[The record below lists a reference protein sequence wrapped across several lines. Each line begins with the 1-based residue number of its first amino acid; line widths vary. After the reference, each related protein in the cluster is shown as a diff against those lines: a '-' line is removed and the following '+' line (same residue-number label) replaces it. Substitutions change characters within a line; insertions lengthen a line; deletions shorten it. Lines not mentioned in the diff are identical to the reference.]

1 MAIFDNYGIKDI
13 VSDVLGGG
21 GGLGDQLFGSAGN
34 DPTLGTA
41 LPAEAS
47 LRNKLTFANIRIS
60 FPTTAGTIPIANAF
74 TATSLSFPAY
84 ITALQDSFS
93 PSFTQNTV
101 YGRTDP
107 IPTYSG
113 TTRSIQ
119 VTLKIPCFDA
129 TDANENMKK
138 INQFIKNIYPA
149 YNKIKNE
156 LIIGSPPLARVK
168 FANLIKDHQY
178 GFRGLLGYINNFS
191 YSFDPNEGF
200 FLDRDS
206 AGASNLFFRA
216 YTLSFTL
223 NVLHEKVVG
232 HVNGTFA
239 GRTDY
244 PYRVR
249 HNTFNPV
256 QRDDQQSKGI
266 SFDLTEA
273 KILK

>member
-1 MAIFDNYGIKDI
+1 MAFADVVKKY
-13 VSDVLGGG
+13 SDVAFGGG

-41 LPAEAS
+41 LPAEAR
-47 LRNKLTFANIRIS
+47 LRKELTFANIRIS
-60 FPTTAGTIPIANAF
+60 FPTSGGTVPIANIF
-74 TATSLSFPAY
+74 SATSLTFPAY
-84 ITALQDSFS
+84 ITSLKDT
-93 PSFTQNTV
+93 FTPNFTPNQV

-129 TDANENMKK
+129 ADANENMKK
-138 INQFIKNIYPA
+138 INQFIKNMYPA
-149 YNKIKNE
+149 YNKINGE
-156 LIIGSPPLARVK
+156 LIIGSAPLARVK
-168 FANLIKDHQY
+168 FANLIKDHKF
-178 GFRGLLGYINNFS
+178 GFRGLLGYISNFT
-191 YSFDPNEGF
+191 YSFEPSEGF
-200 FLDRDS
+200 FLDKDN
-206 AGASNLFFRA
+206 AGASNLFFRS

-232 HVNGTFA
+232 HVNGAFN
-239 GRTDY
+239 GRSDY

-249 HNTFNPV
+249 HNNFNPV
-256 QRDDQQSKGI
+256 QNSDKKFTGV
-266 SFDLTEA
+266 SFDLSEA